1 MSDFTITNLAELD
14 DVAPKFGLGDVQ
26 EARFATKPL
35 EAEQTGLSYV
45 RMKPDQQP
53 PFAHRHEE
61 QEEVYLVLR
70 GSGRVL
76 LDGEAHDVKALDAIR
91 VDASVVRAFESGPD
105 GLDVVAFGA
114 PAVSG
119 GTNDAV
125 MLDSHGEP
133 MKR

>member
-1 MSDFTITNLAELD
+1 MNLAELD

-35 EAEQTGLSYV
+35 EAEQTGLSYI

-53 PFAHRHEE
+53 PFAHRHDE
-61 QEEVYLVLR
+61 QEELYLVLA

-91 VDASVVRAFESGPD
+91 VNASVTRAFESGPD

-133 MKR
+133 MQRS